1 MYTYVWEIHVP
12 DTYADSIYIIVR
24 AKDLVEA
31 REKATD
37 YIKKEFTED
46 VWNYNKY
53 DIEAH
58 NPIKEILDD
67 VFSLDKP
74 FN

>member
-1 MYTYVWEIHVP
+1 MDTYVWEIHVP